1 MEDSLL
7 MQAVTI
13 AKAAG
18 EIILDY
24 YHDNSYEVSVKDD
37 KSPVTAADL
46 ASDHF
51 IESEL
56 KNTRIPVISEESECD
71 PATRRSLKRFW
82 LVDPLDGTK
91 DFISRNGEFTVNI
104 ALIEDHSPV
113 LGVIYAPAIDTL
125 YYAQKNGGSFLVKN
139 GAGESLPFT
148 HREGYV
154 VTASRQ
160 HLSDTDREFL
170 SLNGITDV
178 EQKGSSLKFGIL
190 AEGRATLYP
199 RFVGSMEWDI
209 AAGHII
215 ATEAG
220 CRVVDLVTGQEPAY
234 NKESLFNNPFIA
246 FAPHVDYAGLR
257 FPDFKGSDRV

>member
-1 MEDSLL
+1 MEDTLL

-18 EIILDY
+18 EIILDHY
-24 YHDNSYEVSVKDD
+24 RADSYDVSIKDD

-46 ASDHF
+46 ASDRY
-51 IESEL
+51 IKSEL
-56 KNTRIPVISEESECD
+56 HNTKIPIISEESECD

-125 YYAQKNGGSFLVKN
+125 YYAQKNGGSYLEMN
-139 GAGESLPFT
+139 GSAEKLPFT
-148 HREGYV
+148 HREGNV
-154 VTASRQ
+154 VTISRQ
-160 HLSDTDREFL
+160 HLSHTGREFL
-170 SLNGITDV
+170 ALNGITDV

-199 RFVGSMEWDI
+199 RFEGSMEWDI

-220 CRVVDLVTGQEPAY
+220 CRIVDLVTGREPTY

-246 FAPHVDYAGLR
+246 FAPHVDYAGLK
-257 FPDFKGSDRV
+257 FPDFLKER